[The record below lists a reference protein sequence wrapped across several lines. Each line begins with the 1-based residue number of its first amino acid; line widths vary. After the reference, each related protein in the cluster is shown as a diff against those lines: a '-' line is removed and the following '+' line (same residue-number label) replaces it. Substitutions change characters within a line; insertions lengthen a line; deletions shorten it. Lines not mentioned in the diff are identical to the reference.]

1 MAEFTADL
9 NPKSNTMSL
18 GDMMKMGLYS
28 AETDVLNRQA
38 HIAREKEK
46 EIPLIQNFMKDPD
59 NKLPD
64 GSFDLKQMP
73 ALVSIAPLGGP
84 EYADKI
90 IGLTKNHIETNKAL
104 NQLSEENRKPFASIY
119 GNYGQI
125 AANGQP
131 ITPNEIIGSLQRLK
145 DFYPQLATAADGQ
158 IKGWQARPLDKPVD
172 PQSLLKARNES
183 LTPTQLIDQFAP
195 KASVQTIAGANVPV
209 VSRPSVMGENP
220 TIQPTGF
227 AGPGGVVSQPT
238 GEMAPKV
245 DTRLPKLIQED
256 TSLNYVPNT
265 SGIRTLD
272 KYQDAA
278 YVKGDEKLTET
289 NTAVKS
295 VKDLQQAVRKVDEYI
310 GSASGSKG
318 YQMIQQGGKWIFP
331 NADLDSLVKN
341 LSQVQARNASVMGLD
356 KTDSSRDLNSKLSG
370 SEKIAPD
377 ALAGVMQQVK
387 AESTAFELYTQ
398 GLNKFVEKRGDI
410 NGKIQAQKFQN
421 AWADHY
427 DPRIFQIDNIAQS
440 KLPETEKQ
448 AKIDQI
454 TGNMNESDFK
464 KYKQDSVII
473 HRLAKGLYQ

>member
-9 NPKSNTMSL
+9 NPKSNAMSL

-195 KASVQTIAGANVPV
+195 KAQVATIGGASRPV
-209 VSRPSVMGENP
+209 VSQPSVMGEQP
-220 TIQPTGF
+220 TITPTQF
-227 AGPGGVVSQPT
+227 GGGQNAIGGGGT
-238 GEMAPKV
+238 TE
-245 DTRLPKLIQED
+245 LPKTNPKDRDIVKYDTYLDYKDNPALANYTEEQKTALESGKLLLKNSNMLTNAAKEQEA
-256 TSLNYVPNT
+256 NT
-265 SGIRTLD
+265 RGV
-272 KYQDAA
+272 YQNLAA
-278 YVKGDEKLTET
+278 
-289 NTAVKS
+289 TAGS
-295 VKDLQQAVRKVDEYI
+295 RPGQMVR
-310 GSASGSKG
+310 
-318 YQMIQQGGKWIFP
+318 QGGKWLVG
-331 NADLDSLVKN
+331 NATLELLNKNIERMAAASEVMGTAKTDASRETARIINGSTDLTEKALADITSRADAT
-341 LSQVQARNASVMGLD
+341 VQAATMFNKAYNNLIEKRGVNGYIQ
-356 KTDSSRDLNSKLSG
+356 
-370 SEKIAPD
+370 SEKLKSAWADNYDVRMVQMD
-377 ALAGVMQQVK
+377 ALAKSNAPGQK
-387 AESTAFELYTQ
+387 
-398 GLNKFVEKRGDI
+398 EKRQEI
-410 NGKIQAQKFQN
+410 WNSVGKDQREEFVKKWENLHALEQGKF
-421 AWADHY
+421 
-427 DPRIFQIDNIAQS
+427 R
-440 KLPETEKQ
+440 
-448 AKIDQI
+448 
-454 TGNMNESDFK
+454 
-464 KYKQDSVII
+464 
-473 HRLAKGLYQ
+473 

>member
-195 KASVQTIAGANVPV
+195 KAQVATIGGASRPV
-209 VSRPSVMGENP
+209 VSQPSVMGEQP
-220 TIQPTGF
+220 TITPTQF
-227 AGPGGVVSQPT
+227 GGGQNAIGGGGT
-238 GEMAPKV
+238 TE
-245 DTRLPKLIQED
+245 LPKTNPKDRDIVKYDTYLDYKDNPALANYTEEQKTALESGKLLLKNSNMLTNAAKEQEA
-256 TSLNYVPNT
+256 NT
-265 SGIRTLD
+265 RGV
-272 KYQDAA
+272 YQNLAA
-278 YVKGDEKLTET
+278 
-289 NTAVKS
+289 TAGS
-295 VKDLQQAVRKVDEYI
+295 RPGQMVR
-310 GSASGSKG
+310 
-318 YQMIQQGGKWIFP
+318 QGGKWLVG
-331 NADLDSLVKN
+331 NATLELLNKNIERMAAASEVMGTAKTDASRETARIINGSTDLTEKALADITSRADAT
-341 LSQVQARNASVMGLD
+341 VQAATMFNKAYNNLIEKRGVNGYIQ
-356 KTDSSRDLNSKLSG
+356 
-370 SEKIAPD
+370 SEKLKSAWADNYDVRMVQMD
-377 ALAGVMQQVK
+377 ALAKSNAPGQK
-387 AESTAFELYTQ
+387 
-398 GLNKFVEKRGDI
+398 EKRQEI
-410 NGKIQAQKFQN
+410 WNSVGKDQREEFVKKWENLHALEQGKF
-421 AWADHY
+421 
-427 DPRIFQIDNIAQS
+427 R
-440 KLPETEKQ
+440 
-448 AKIDQI
+448 
-454 TGNMNESDFK
+454 
-464 KYKQDSVII
+464 
-473 HRLAKGLYQ
+473 

>member
-1 MAEFTADL
+1 MAEFTANL
-9 NPKSNTMSL
+9 NPKSNAMSL

-195 KASVQTIAGANVPV
+195 KAQVATIGGASRPV
-209 VSRPSVMGENP
+209 VSQPSVMGEQP
-220 TIQPTGF
+220 TITPTQF
-227 AGPGGVVSQPT
+227 GGGQNAIGGGGT
-238 GEMAPKV
+238 TE
-245 DTRLPKLIQED
+245 LPKTNPKDRDIVKYDTYLDYKDNPALANYTEEQKTALESGKLLLKNSNMLTNAAKEQEA
-256 TSLNYVPNT
+256 NT
-265 SGIRTLD
+265 RGV
-272 KYQDAA
+272 YQNLAA
-278 YVKGDEKLTET
+278 
-289 NTAVKS
+289 TAGS
-295 VKDLQQAVRKVDEYI
+295 RPGQMVR
-310 GSASGSKG
+310 
-318 YQMIQQGGKWIFP
+318 QGGKWLVG
-331 NADLDSLVKN
+331 NATLELLNKNIERMAAASEVMGTAKTDASRETARIINGSTDLTEKALADITSRADAT
-341 LSQVQARNASVMGLD
+341 VQAATMFNKAYNNLIEKRGVNGYIQ
-356 KTDSSRDLNSKLSG
+356 
-370 SEKIAPD
+370 SEKLKSAWADNYDVRMVQMD
-377 ALAGVMQQVK
+377 ALAKSNAPGQK
-387 AESTAFELYTQ
+387 
-398 GLNKFVEKRGDI
+398 EKRQEI
-410 NGKIQAQKFQN
+410 WNSVGKDQREEFVKKWENLHALEQGKF
-421 AWADHY
+421 
-427 DPRIFQIDNIAQS
+427 R
-440 KLPETEKQ
+440 
-448 AKIDQI
+448 
-454 TGNMNESDFK
+454 
-464 KYKQDSVII
+464 
-473 HRLAKGLYQ
+473 

>member
-9 NPKSNTMSL
+9 NPKSNAMSL

-38 HIAREKEK
+38 QVAREKERELPIAQAFIASGDGKDADGNWDLGKVNTILPTIAPITGPDFAKKITEGVKNHTEATKAKMELSNTARGYMASLYGSYAQAGTQDPK
-46 EIPLIQNFMKDPD
+46 EVATGMMRLGERMPELMPYIQ
-59 NKLPD
+59 
-64 GSFDLKQMP
+64 P
-73 ALVSIAPLGGP
+73 ALRNLENVPAGP
-84 EYADKI
+84 NFQKTLYQARDEFM
-90 IGLTKNHIETNKAL
+90 TPVE
-104 NQLSEENRKPFASIY
+104 
-119 GNYGQI
+119 QI
-125 AANGQP
+125 AA
-131 ITPNEIIGSLQRLK
+131 
-145 DFYPQLATAADGQ
+145 
-158 IKGWQARPLDKPVD
+158 
-172 PQSLLKARNES
+172 
-183 LTPTQLIDQFAP
+183 FAP
-195 KASVQTIAGANVPV
+195 KAKIASIGGADRV
-209 VSRPSVMGENP
+209 VVEQPSFRGSQP

-227 AGPGGVVSQPT
+227 AGPSGVVSQPT
-238 GEMAPKV
+238 GEMAQKV
-245 DTRLPKLIQED
+245 DTRLPKLVQED
-256 TSLNYVPNT
+256 TTLNYVPNT
-265 SGIRTLD
+265 SGIRSLD

-295 VKDLQQAVRKVDEYI
+295 VKDLQQAVRKVDEYV

-356 KTDSSRDLNSKLSG
+356 KTDSSRDLNAKLSG

-387 AESTAFELYTQ
+387 AESSAFELYTQ

-440 KLPETEKQ
+440 KASEPEKQ

-464 KYKQDSVII
+464 KYKKDSVII

>member
-195 KASVQTIAGANVPV
+195 KAQVATIGGASRPV
-209 VSRPSVMGENP
+209 VSQPSVMGEQP
-220 TIQPTGF
+220 TITPTQF
-227 AGPGGVVSQPT
+227 GGGQNAIGGGGT
-238 GEMAPKV
+238 TE
-245 DTRLPKLIQED
+245 LPKANPKDRDIVKYDTYLDYKDNPALANYTEEQKTALESGKLLLKNSNMLTNAAKEQEA
-256 TSLNYVPNT
+256 NT
-265 SGIRTLD
+265 RGV
-272 KYQDAA
+272 YQNLAA
-278 YVKGDEKLTET
+278 
-289 NTAVKS
+289 TAGS
-295 VKDLQQAVRKVDEYI
+295 RPGQMVR
-310 GSASGSKG
+310 
-318 YQMIQQGGKWIFP
+318 QGGKWLVG
-331 NADLDSLVKN
+331 NATLELLNKNIERMAAASEVMGTAKTDASRETARIINGSTDLTEKALADITSRADAT
-341 LSQVQARNASVMGLD
+341 VQAATMFNKAYNNLIEKRGVNGYIQ
-356 KTDSSRDLNSKLSG
+356 
-370 SEKIAPD
+370 SEKLKSAWADNYDVRMVQMD
-377 ALAGVMQQVK
+377 ALAKSNAPGQK
-387 AESTAFELYTQ
+387 
-398 GLNKFVEKRGDI
+398 EKRQEI
-410 NGKIQAQKFQN
+410 WNSVGKDQREEFVKKWENLHALEQGKF
-421 AWADHY
+421 
-427 DPRIFQIDNIAQS
+427 R
-440 KLPETEKQ
+440 
-448 AKIDQI
+448 
-454 TGNMNESDFK
+454 
-464 KYKQDSVII
+464 
-473 HRLAKGLYQ
+473 

>member
-9 NPKSNTMSL
+9 SPKSNAMSL

-28 AETDVLNRQA
+28 AEADVLNRQA
-38 HIAREKEK
+38 QVAREKEK
-46 EIPLIQNFMKDPD
+46 ELPIAQAFIAGNDGKDADGNWDLGKVNTILPTIAPITGPDFAKKITEGVKNHTEATKAKMELSQTARGYMASLYGSYAQAGTQDPKEVATGMMRLGERMPELMPYIQ
-59 NKLPD
+59 
-64 GSFDLKQMP
+64 P
-73 ALVSIAPLGGP
+73 ALRNLENVPAGP
-84 EYADKI
+84 NFQKTLYQARDEFM
-90 IGLTKNHIETNKAL
+90 TPVE
-104 NQLSEENRKPFASIY
+104 
-119 GNYGQI
+119 QI
-125 AANGQP
+125 AA
-131 ITPNEIIGSLQRLK
+131 
-145 DFYPQLATAADGQ
+145 
-158 IKGWQARPLDKPVD
+158 
-172 PQSLLKARNES
+172 
-183 LTPTQLIDQFAP
+183 FAP
-195 KASVQTIAGANVPV
+195 KAKIASIGGADRV
-209 VSRPSVMGENP
+209 VVEQPSFRGSQP

-227 AGPGGVVSQPT
+227 AGPSGVVSQPT
-238 GEMAPKV
+238 GEMAQKV
-245 DTRLPKLIQED
+245 DTRLPKLVQED
-256 TSLNYVPNT
+256 TTLNYVPNT
-265 SGIRTLD
+265 SGIRSLD

-295 VKDLQQAVRKVDEYI
+295 VKDLQQAVRKVDEYV

-356 KTDSSRDLNSKLSG
+356 KTDSSRDLNAKLSG

-387 AESTAFELYTQ
+387 AESSAFELYTQ

-427 DPRIFQIDNIAQS
+427 DLRIFQIDNIAQS
-440 KLPETEKQ
+440 KASEPEKQ

-464 KYKQDSVII
+464 KYKKDSVII

>member
-9 NPKSNTMSL
+9 NPKSNAMSL

-38 HIAREKEK
+38 QVAREKEK
-46 EIPLIQNFMKDPD
+46 ELPIAQAFIAGNDGKDADGNWDLGKVNTILPTIAPITGPDFAKKITEGVKNHTEATKAKMELSNTARGYMASLYGSYAQAGTQDPKEVATGMIRLGERMPELMPYIQ
-59 NKLPD
+59 
-64 GSFDLKQMP
+64 P
-73 ALVSIAPLGGP
+73 ALRNLQNVPAGP
-84 EYADKI
+84 
-90 IGLTKNHIETNKAL
+90 AL
-104 NQLSEENRKPFASIY
+104 QKTLYQARDEFMTPVE
-119 GNYGQI
+119 QI
-125 AANGQP
+125 AA
-131 ITPNEIIGSLQRLK
+131 
-145 DFYPQLATAADGQ
+145 
-158 IKGWQARPLDKPVD
+158 
-172 PQSLLKARNES
+172 
-183 LTPTQLIDQFAP
+183 FAP
-195 KASVQTIAGANVPV
+195 KAKIANIGGADRV
-209 VSRPSVMGENP
+209 VVEQPSFRGSQP

-245 DTRLPKLIQED
+245 DTKLPKLIQED

-265 SGIRTLD
+265 SGIRSLD